1 MECMEQWDYPI
12 ITVTQK
18 PIDFGKNIVLDLE
31 RSVLS
36 MYKQILKGLEEADTE
51 YIFQIEHDLLY
62 HPSHFNFTPNG
73 NDYYYFDRNLWRM
86 DVDTGKAVYY
96 QADVPSMMCA
106 KRSLLIEHYKLKVD
120 YISKHGHSSALGFSP
135 PKGFQRR

>member
-1 MECMEQWDYPI
+1 
-12 ITVTQK
+12 
-18 PIDFGKNIVLDLE
+18 
-31 RSVLS
+31 

-86 DVDTGKAVYY
+86 DVDTGKAVFY

-120 YISKHGHSSALGFSP
+120 YISKHGHIVP
-135 PKGFQRR
+135 